1 MHATQHQSI
10 ALPIPLIR
18 IQVLLGIEV
27 FPTSEWRFEHGCR
40 SSCIPSHLSTSWD
53 LVLGG
58 GRSSGGGVLPLAEA
72 YAIGYCFADV
82 KEDALD
88 IIVSEALLEAEW
100 PAVILLGGEP
110 QTVVLALNSPQF
122 PEQRCLG
129 WFRPETMH
137 EGLLSFSAVEE
148 RAVHVV
154 VSRDA
159 DDLAAGYLCSGL
171 QAWGEG
177 CVIAK
182 ELWEPGR
189 WSAAMVQVVN
199 PISSQHSKE
208 PIVPKTLSVNRRRA
222 AVLPMQRGAGVG
234 VDSVLVHYVLRI
246 NVADGHVTVTPLAN
260 GMESLHRGSTQK
272 VTQGIFCIRIIR
284 LQRCFTQI
292 CDLHTLVWLSV
303 LEGRDDSLIV
313 GSPTI
318 LFWGPVRHP
327 GPHPHFRHSRRPVCL
342 ATPVQLA
349 LRVARWMS
357 HTPIQRFQLPAKQFL
372 RWLHDVRGGLKRWK
386 VSFITDTRGS
396 SSYPACSCLGKRELK
411 SPYWL
416 HCHRSPI
423 WVSTSFRVV
432 LEGVSP
438 HKGPPFTQS
447 PFFSRSDQFDER
459 QAALGC
465 HGWLELQGAEGVSW
479 NGSPFTELS

>member
-88 IIVSEALLEAEW
+88 IIVSEALLEAER

-129 WFRPETMH
+129 WFRLETMH

-154 VSRDA
+154 VSGDA

-222 AVLPMQRGAGVG
+222 AILPMQRGAGVG
-234 VDSVLVHYVLRI
+234 VDSVLVHYVFRI

-303 LEGRDDSLIV
+303 LEGRNDGLIV
-313 GSPTI
+313 GSPTL
-318 LFWGPVRHP
+318 LFGGQSVT
-327 GPHPHFRHSRRPVCL
+327 L
-342 ATPVQLA
+342 A
-349 LRVARWMS
+349 R
-357 HTPIQRFQLPAKQFL
+357 TPILGIAGVPFVLPPPSSLPCVLPAGCPILPFNAFSFL
-372 RWLHDVRGGLKRWK
+372 LNN
-386 VSFITDTRGS
+386 S
-396 SSYPACSCLGKRELK
+396 SDDCMTLEEASSDGRLVL
-411 SPYWL
+411 
-416 HCHRSPI
+416 SPI
-423 WVSTSFRVV
+423 PAAQAHILLAAAWERENSSPLIDYIVIGHPFESQLVSES
-432 LEGVSP
+432 S
-438 HKGPPFTQS
+438 
-447 PFFSRSDQFDER
+447 
-459 QAALGC
+459 
-465 HGWLELQGAEGVSW
+465 
-479 NGSPFTELS
+479 